1 MPQHRRQTRKKRGGF
16 VGPARKFTGIRGK
29 KYKVHST
36 ITEME
41 TPEPYSF
48 IGTFQE
54 TKDEA
59 GDAAHFFSTIHFAD
73 GTTDTRRRI
82 SDTVINT
89 LYVPV
94 LCRPG
99 ECEIGGRRRRTQRKT
114 RKGNKHRK

>member
-1 MPQHRRQTRKKRGGF
+1 M
-16 VGPARKFTGIRGK
+16 GPARKFTGIRGK

-36 ITEME
+36 LYEAE

-48 IGTFQE
+48 IGTFEE
-54 TKDEA
+54 TVDED
-59 GDAAHFFSTIHFAD
+59 GDATHYFSNIHFAD
-73 GTTDTRRRI
+73 GATDTRRRI
-82 SDTVINT
+82 FDTAIDT

-99 ECEIGGRRRRTQRKT
+99 ECETGGRRRRRTQRKT

>member
-1 MPQHRRQTRKKRGGF
+1 M
-16 VGPARKFTGIRGK
+16 GPARKFTGIRGK

-48 IGTFQE
+48 IGTFEE

-59 GDAAHFFSTIHFAD
+59 GDAAHFFSNIHFAD

-82 SDTVINT
+82 SDAVIDT

-99 ECEIGGRRRRTQRKT
+99 ECETGGRRRRTTRRRRTQRKT

>member
-1 MPQHRRQTRKKRGGF
+1 M
-16 VGPARKFTGIRGK
+16 GPALKFTGIPGK
-29 KYKVHST
+29 KYKVYST

-48 IGTFQE
+48 FGTFQE
-54 TKDEA
+54 TKDET
-59 GDAAHFFSTIHFAD
+59 GDVAHFFSNIHFAD
-73 GTTDTRRRI
+73 GTTDIRRRI
-82 SDTVINT
+82 SDAVINT

-99 ECEIGGRRRRTQRKT
+99 ECETGGRRRRRTQRKT

>member
-1 MPQHRRQTRKKRGGF
+1 M
-16 VGPARKFTGIRGK
+16 GPARKFTGIRGK

-36 ITEME
+36 MYEAE

-48 IGTFQE
+48 IGTFEE
-54 TKDEA
+54 TKNEA
-59 GDAAHFFSTIHFAD
+59 GDATHYFSNPRFAD

-82 SDTVINT
+82 FDTAIDD